1 MWSWTNARRHSFQQM
16 RDDLCKVVVDVL
28 SAGQVGE
35 ARAVFV
41 PSLTMLSEVR
51 EGGSRDW
58 EIHVELLRICFNSL
72 GDSEEVFLCFQ
83 HFAFFQMLETP
94 KKLHAEA
101 LSVTQEP
108 AVRGVVKGADTIF
121 DLHGFICMQTAQALL
136 AK

>member
-1 MWSWTNARRHSFQQM
+1 
-16 RDDLCKVVVDVL
+16 
-28 SAGQVGE
+28 
-35 ARAVFV
+35 
-41 PSLTMLSEVR
+41 MLSEVR

-121 DLHGFICMQTAQALL
+121 DLHVFICMQTAQALL

>member
-1 MWSWTNARRHSFQQM
+1 MYYPPDRWGGARGFCAEPHN
-16 RDDLCKVVVDVL
+16 VV
-28 SAGQVGE
+28 
-35 ARAVFV
+35 R
-41 PSLTMLSEVR
+41 
-51 EGGSRDW
+51 GGGGGILGGDW

>member
-1 MWSWTNARRHSFQQM
+1 
-16 RDDLCKVVVDVL
+16 
-28 SAGQVGE
+28 
-35 ARAVFV
+35 
-41 PSLTMLSEVR
+41 MLSEVR
-51 EGGSRDW
+51 EGGSRG
-58 EIHVELLRICFNSL
+58 EIGKFTWNTLEICFNSL

-121 DLHGFICMQTAQALL
+121 DLHVFICMQTAQALL